1 MSQILHSSCG
11 RYIFR
16 SFGLLGAGVLALHA
30 IRAAER
36 AQVPR
41 VYLEFDGRT
50 SYVEVPDSPDLS
62 VSSTGS
68 LTVSA
73 SMKPDTLSFP
83 RTEGTGYVHWLG
95 KGENGR
101 QEWVFRMY
109 SAGNTEDRENRI
121 SFYVFDP
128 IGHLGIGSYFQDAI
142 TPGQW
147 IHVVGVADGQS
158 TMIYKNGVLRDTD
171 VYSGSI
177 MPQHGTAPLRLG
189 TRDFNS
195 FFLGGLGTV
204 RLWNRALT
212 ATEIGNLYN
221 SGIVPQQG
229 LVAEYLLEEGRG
241 SLARDTKDS
250 HDGLIFGARWECAP
264 SATDLCPETRIVPF
278 R

>member
-1 MSQILHSSCG
+1 MLFH
-11 RYIFR
+11 
-16 SFGLLGAGVLALHA
+16 AMTAADLAQL
-30 IRAAER
+30 
-36 AQVPR
+36 PR
-41 VYLEFDGRT
+41 IYLQFDGRT

-62 VSSTGS
+62 VGSTGS

-73 SMKPDTLSFP
+73 WMKPDTLSFP
-83 RTEGTGYVHWLG
+83 HTEGTGYVHWLG
-95 KGENGR
+95 KGEDSR

-109 SAGNTEDRENRI
+109 SAGNTENRENRI

-128 IGHLGIGSYFQDAI
+128 VGHLGIGSYFQDAI

-158 TMIYKNGVLRDTD
+158 TFIYKNGVMRDTD
-171 VYSGSI
+171 VYAGSI
-177 MPQHGTAPLRLG
+177 LPQHGTAPLRLG

-195 FFLGGLGTV
+195 YFLGGLAEV

-212 ATEIGNLYN
+212 ATEISNLYS
-221 SGIVPQQG
+221 SGIVSQQG
-229 LVAEYLLEEGRG
+229 LVAELLLKEGRG

-250 HDGLIFGARWECAP
+250 HDGFLSGARWECAP
-264 SATDLCPETRIVPF
+264 SATDLCLETRVVPF

>member
-1 MSQILHSSCG
+1 MSQTSQPSRWRDIL
-11 RYIFR
+11 R
-16 SFGLLGAGVLALHA
+16 SFGLLGTGVLALHA
-30 IRAAER
+30 IHAAER
-36 AQVPR
+36 AQIPR
-41 VYLEFDGRT
+41 ISLEFDGRT
-50 SYVEVPDSPDLS
+50 SYAEVPDSPDLS
-62 VSSTGS
+62 VSSTGA

-73 SMKPDTLSFP
+73 WMKPDTLSFP

-95 KGENGR
+95 KGEDSR

-109 SAGNTEDRENRI
+109 SAGNTENRENRI

-128 IGHLGIGSYFQDAI
+128 VGHLGIGSYFQDAI

-158 TMIYKNGVLRDTD
+158 TSIYKNGVPRDTD
-171 VYSGSI
+171 LYAGSI
-177 MPQHGTAPLRLG
+177 VPQHGTAPLRLG

-195 FFLGGLGTV
+195 YFLGGLGTV

-212 ATEIGNLYN
+212 ATEISNLYN

-229 LVAEYLLEEGRG
+229 LVAELLLKEGRG

-250 HDGLIFGARWECAP
+250 HDGFLSEARWECAP
-264 SATDLCPETRIVPF
+264 SATDLCQETRVVPF